1 MFPELQLQNLDQTLC
16 SKSEQKFSFMTK
28 PQLLNLQ
35 QTVANMILIININN
49 SNNIN
54 EFWVGIFTLKGH
66 KNQVYLTGVSDGVS
80 QIVSDKRCQWSDSG
94 PTEIIM
100 INSTRTQDP
109 KTRNPQSIL
118 GLRILNPR
126 TKDP

>member
-16 SKSEQKFSFMTK
+16 SKSEQKFTFMTK

-66 KNQVYLTGVSDGVS
+66 KNQVSLTGVSDGVS

-126 TKDP
+126 TKDT

>member
-1 MFPELQLQNLDQTLC
+1 
-16 SKSEQKFSFMTK
+16 
-28 PQLLNLQ
+28 
-35 QTVANMILIININN
+35 MILIININN

-94 PTEIIM
+94 LTEIIM
-100 INSTRTQDP
+100 INS
-109 KTRNPQSIL
+109 QSINVYSSKQPDL
-118 GLRILNPR
+118 IFQ
-126 TKDP
+126 